1 MKPFDLIAA
10 KNGAPV
16 CTRDGLKVE
25 ILKFDLK
32 NCNYPI
38 VALITLKDGSE
49 CIKTY
54 TNNGKFS
61 VSVKEDN
68 IDLMMAPIKHK
79 GWINVYYNSVYET
92 GISIYST
99 KEEAEN
105 KATDEVVDTV
115 CIEWEE

>member
-1 MKPFDLIAA
+1 MKPFDFVDA

-16 CTRDGLKVE
+16 CTRGGLKVK

-32 NCNYPI
+32 NCNYPV

-54 TNNGKFS
+54 TTDGKFS
-61 VSVKEDN
+61 VSGKDDN
-68 IDLMMAPIKHK
+68 TDLMMAPKHK
-79 GWINVYYNSVYET
+79 GWINVYSLITPCVGCN
-92 GISIYST
+92 IYST
-99 KEEAEN
+99 KEAAVAD
-105 KATDEVVDTV
+105 ATFGLVDTI